1 MSLARTG
8 FKRGTKRP
16 WWGDRGEFR
25 TIAGSRGD
33 LNGGVTAGLFPN
45 RMERARGDG
54 LAAALG
60 RWSALM
66 SGERATVL
74 LDLARAQPVSHHS
87 PRLGREGVCMFGGG
101 APELVAAAPAAPAAP
116 APRCGRAVL
125 MMCVTAAQQNGNS
138 LCKNRD
144 VTSANFYSA
153 CFGNTRKTPLLEPT
167 SSGSRIAMALTPVV
181 RNGDSG

>member
-8 FKRGTKRP
+8 FKRGTKLP

-60 RWSALM
+60 RWPALM

-101 APELVAAAPAAPAAP
+101 APELVAAAPAAPA
-116 APRCGRAVL
+116 PRCGRAVL
-125 MMCVTAAQQNGNS
+125 MMCVTAAQQWELPMQKPGRDQCKLLFCMFRQHSKNSAPRAYKFWVPNCNGADA
-138 LCKNRD
+138 R
-144 VTSANFYSA
+144 
-153 CFGNTRKTPLLEPT
+153 RPEW
-167 SSGSRIAMALTPVV
+167 RI
-181 RNGDSG
+181 